1 MKKTKYVALHHHPYE
16 VLEFIKN
23 NLEMA
28 RRVVL
33 ESRVESESAEVLF
46 LEDTVTLLESISEA
60 RYIMDLRGGVKS

>member
-1 MKKTKYVALHHHPYE
+1 MEKTKYVALHYHPDE
-16 VLEFIKN
+16 VLGFIKH

-28 RRVVL
+28 RR
-33 ESRVESESAEVLF
+33 AEPDSPSVLF

>member
-1 MKKTKYVALHHHPYE
+1 MGKTKYVALHYHPDE
-16 VLEFIKN
+16 VLGFIKH

-28 RRVVL
+28 RR
-33 ESRVESESAEVLF
+33 AEPDSPSVLF

>member
-1 MKKTKYVALHHHPYE
+1 MGKTKYIALHYPPDE

-28 RRVVL
+28 RRAEP
-33 ESRVESESAEVLF
+33 ESPSVLF